1 MMNEEP
7 WLGTNCRGWYNW
19 TQLLHPISVIFY
31 ICYNYQAR
39 HSTFLTIR
47 DILFDFL
54 RKKYLLCDFGTI
66 FAFQHSFDPFSSET
80 ILNGWKFLSCKFITY
95 YCVIL
100 CKSSNLNFKLGYL
113 FSVIFIRHQ
122 MCQCWGFRIY
132 YFDFPEWNL
141 PELSGILTTRT
152 KPDHH
157 NSREFLINIWK
168 LFLDVWLAIQPQ
180 ASGQACS

>member
-1 MMNEEP
+1 MMNEH

-122 MCQCWGFRIY
+122 MCQCWGDLGFIILIFLNGISLNY
-132 YFDFPEWNL
+132 LGFWQLGLNL
-141 PELSGILTTRT
+141 TITTRV
-152 KPDHH
+152 
-157 NSREFLINIWK
+157 NS
-168 LFLDVWLAIQPQ
+168 
-180 ASGQACS
+180 